1 MAGRPGSPGKFPR
14 PCGNVAGFQTA
25 GTRLLADSGR
35 PAAGTEVAPED
46 PSEGTTTMTKEIK
59 TILVPIDFSANAARA
74 LDYAQML
81 AKRFGAAIHLVHVCE
96 VPSMA
101 TASMDAYA
109 IAYSDWSQRL
119 ADEAEREL
127 TRVAA
132 GVHDA
137 KVST

>member
-1 MAGRPGSPGKFPR
+1 
-14 PCGNVAGFQTA
+14 
-25 GTRLLADSGR
+25 
-35 PAAGTEVAPED
+35 
-46 PSEGTTTMTKEIK
+46 MTKEIK

-119 ADEAEREL
+119 YSLRPG
-127 TRVAA
+127 R
-132 GVHDA
+132 
-137 KVST
+137 